1 MHDLNELLQVD
12 LLARIVVKLVSDAT
26 ELAAVDA
33 LDKVKLVRVV
43 RVDVVGLS
51 WIQRLV
57 NWLLFL
63 LLLATTHLDLLLFL
77 LAAGVLVVS

>member
-77 LAAGVLVVS
+77 LATGVLVVT